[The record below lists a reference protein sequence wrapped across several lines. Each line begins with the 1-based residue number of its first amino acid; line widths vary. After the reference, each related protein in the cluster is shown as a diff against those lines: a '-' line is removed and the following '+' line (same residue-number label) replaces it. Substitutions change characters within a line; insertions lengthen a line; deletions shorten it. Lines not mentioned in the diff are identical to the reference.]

1 MIDLIKVFL
10 KILFYIGKHTCML
23 FNNPQIY
30 ASIKYSWLSP
40 GPEFYTSDLL
50 GLIVCCK
57 EIRKE

>member
-1 MIDLIKVFL
+1 
-10 KILFYIGKHTCML
+10 ML